1 MDLARTREAREP
13 SSPLQIHCM
22 RQPAFSELIDG
33 AQRAPDK
40 EEPGSYRLNVD
51 ESRMETGVLSS
62 RNSILGSWGGG
73 ELEPI
78 NGVFMGGGLM

>member
-1 MDLARTREAREP
+1 MDPAGTLEAREP
-13 SSPLQIHCM
+13 ASTPQIHRM

-51 ESRMETGVLSS
+51 ETRMETGALSS
-62 RNSILGSWGGG
+62 RKGLLGGFEGGG
-73 ELEPI
+73 SRSRSIACL
-78 NGVFMGGGLM
+78 

>member
-1 MDLARTREAREP
+1 
-13 SSPLQIHCM
+13 M

-51 ESRMETGVLSS
+51 ETRIETCALSS
-62 RNSILGSWGGG
+62 RNGVLGGGG
-73 ELEPI
+73 EFEPI
-78 NGVFMGGGLM
+78 NGVFMGGGLI

>member
-1 MDLARTREAREP
+1 MDPAGTLEAREP
-13 SSPLQIHCM
+13 ASTPQIHCM

-51 ESRMETGVLSS
+51 ETRMETGALSS
-62 RNSILGSWGGG
+62 RNGLLGGG
-73 ELEPI
+73 QLEPI
-78 NGVFMGGGLM
+78 NGVFIGGGLM